1 MIITC
6 WQTSI
11 AIIYWIVHVD
21 KISSRS
27 LNVTETGP
35 EIYKRGAWLI
45 CAIVTNNT
53 ITLDYNHVGG
63 GGEIIVR

>member
-11 AIIYWIVHVD
+11 AIIYWIVD

-53 ITLDYNHVGG
+53 ITLDNSHVGG
-63 GGEIIVR
+63 GRGGIIVR